1 MIKRTPVHYHAGKFP
16 PDELDWAELVPHIG
30 PAVASLARY
39 DGMLAAVPNHELLL
53 ASLVTQ
59 EAVMS
64 ARIEGTQ
71 ATISEV
77 YQFEAGQPA
86 ATPERRDD
94 IDEIINYRRA
104 MRHAEE
110 MLKEL
115 PLSLRVIRE
124 THQVLLSGVRGRD
137 KAPGEYRR
145 TANWIGPPGCTI
157 EEAKFVPVGA
167 EQLGGAM
174 NRWERFI
181 HDDVPD
187 LLVQAAVLHAEF
199 EAIHPFLDGN
209 GRLGRMLV
217 PLFLWQRGLISRP
230 MFYISAYF
238 EANREAYYDGLLG
251 VSKDD
256 DWTGWCRFFLTAVRE
271 QAEDNLAKANGI
283 LELYETMKL
292 RVSEA
297 TRSRYAIHALDW
309 IFQNPVFSSNGFAVG
324 SEIPAPTARRVLN
337 ALVDHEVLKIF
348 RVSGGRRPAILM
360 FEDVLDV
367 AEGRMPVDAHA

>member
-1 MIKRTPVHYHAGKFP
+1 MLTQLPVRYHDGRFP
-16 PDELDWAELVPHIG
+16 PGNLDWTELVPYIG
-30 PAVASLARY
+30 PAVAALARY
-39 DGMLAAVPNHELLL
+39 DGMLAAVPNPDVLL
-53 ASLVTQ
+53 APLTTQ
-59 EAVMS
+59 EAVLS

-71 ATISEV
+71 ATLGEV

-86 ATPERRDD
+86 TTPERRDD
-94 IDEIINYRRA
+94 IDEILNYRRA

-110 MLKEL
+110 LLNEL
-115 PLSLRVIRE
+115 PLSLRVVRA
-124 THQVLLSGVRGRD
+124 THEVLLSGVRGRD
-137 KAPGEYRR
+137 KSPGAYRR

-157 EEAKFVPVGA
+157 EEAKFVPVGVESLA
-167 EQLGGAM
+167 HAM
-174 NRWERFI
+174 DKWERFI
-181 HDDVPD
+181 HVDVPD

-238 EANREAYYDGLLG
+238 EAHRDDYYDGLLA

-256 DWTGWCRFFLTAVRE
+256 DWTGWCRFFLSAVRA
-271 QAEDNLAKANGI
+271 QSEDNSEKAHGI
-283 LELYETMKL
+283 LSLYEAMKT

-309 IFQNPVFSSNGFAVG
+309 IFQYPIFRSNDFAAR
-324 SEIPAPTARRVLN
+324 SEIPNATARRVLN
-337 ALVDHEVLKIF
+337 SLIDHGVLKFF
-348 RVSGGRRPAILM
+348 RYSSGRRPAILM
-360 FEDVLDV
+360 FDDVLAV
-367 AEGRMPVDAHA
+367 AEGRTVVDAHL